1 MNQEERLRAIW
12 DRSVEKLKEVVREFK
27 ITEAELHL
35 AGDYFNRL
43 GQSGM
48 CRSLIDVALA
58 MTSIDDTGAARTNE
72 RATGRTFAHLDNARV
87 LQRPQCFPQCV
98 AADIQP
104 RRQVPFR
111 REAITW
117 RELSSRD
124 QFPHLGGNL
133 VPGARRG
140 DRGEVQMRR
149 GGLGHGAR
157 RFYDGLT
164 PAASTPEKAASP
176 LRQ

>member
-1 MNQEERLRAIW
+1 LIIDIGTSAIMGT
-12 DRSVEKLKEVVREFK
+12 EFGL
-27 ITEAELHL
+27 IRRR
-35 AGDYFNRL
+35 G
-43 GQSGM
+43 GQ
-48 CRSLIDVALA
+48 LPDNVALDSQGRPTRDA
-58 MTSIDDTGAARTNE
+58 EAARAGAFLSMAGHKE
-72 RATGRTFAHLDNARV
+72 
-87 LQRPQCFPQCV
+87 
-98 AADIQP
+98 P

-124 QFPHLGGNL
+124 QIPHLGGNL